1 MQATSCLMLDPGEEQ
16 RMQLAFVSDLN
27 ARSADEMQFKLG
39 KQKMKVLSETT
50 DLNKY
55 ASSA

>member
-1 MQATSCLMLDPGEEQ
+1 MLDPGEEQ